1 MSFVSLPCRVCESHR
16 WDFLFRKSGW
26 NIVRCQNCG
35 FVYTHPIPTRE
46 DLHRYYASGVKI
58 DWRDEKNPEL
68 IEHFRPEQAKKD
80 FCDMRKGK
88 RRRGRIWVRQRRLVR
103 WNRYLPQ
110 KGRFLDVGCAEGY
123 LVIAAQKR
131 KKWYCAGVD
140 VQMHRMARGRLQ
152 YSDLPLCLGLADQLC
167 FKEETFDIMTMTHLL
182 EHTFDPLGT
191 LLELFRV
198 LRKEGVVVVTV
209 PDVAHPIARLMGK
222 NWRRVNPPVHLW
234 YFSLETLVRIVEKA
248 AFKVIYNERSLL
260 RGHVTIIGR
269 KSD

>member
-1 MSFVSLPCRVCESHR
+1 
-16 WDFLFRKSGW
+16 
-26 NIVRCQNCG
+26 
-35 FVYTHPIPTRE
+35 
-46 DLHRYYASGVKI
+46 
-58 DWRDEKNPEL
+58 
-68 IEHFRPEQAKKD
+68 
-80 FCDMRKGK
+80 
-88 RRRGRIWVRQRRLVR
+88 
-103 WNRYLPQ
+103 
-110 KGRFLDVGCAEGY
+110 
-123 LVIAAQKR
+123 
-131 KKWYCAGVD
+131 
-140 VQMHRMARGRLQ
+140 
-152 YSDLPLCLGLADQLC
+152 
-167 FKEETFDIMTMTHLL
+167 MTMTHLL

-234 YFSLETLVRIVEKA
+234 YFSPQTLVRIVEKA